1 MPRPKFPSIVAR
13 IAAVAGIATDVHAA
27 VQRVLTVVIFGV
39 VADVAAAVARA
50 SAIAASAFADAFAA
64 SVAAARTGLVA
75 TASAAVARASL
86 IAATAAAARTGLV
99 AAATAAVAGNTRCHN
114 RCLNRSRRTGR
125 NRTLSNSNCSHSR
138 TVTDRSIPF

>member
-75 TASAAVARASL
+75 TA
-86 IAATAAAARTGLV
+86 
-99 AAATAAVAGNTRCHN
+99 TAAVAGNTQ
-114 RCLNRSRRTGR
+114 RRGVKTVAA
-125 NRTLSNSNCSHSR
+125 TAAVVPVATAPSR
-138 TVTDRSIPF
+138 TAIARTAEQ